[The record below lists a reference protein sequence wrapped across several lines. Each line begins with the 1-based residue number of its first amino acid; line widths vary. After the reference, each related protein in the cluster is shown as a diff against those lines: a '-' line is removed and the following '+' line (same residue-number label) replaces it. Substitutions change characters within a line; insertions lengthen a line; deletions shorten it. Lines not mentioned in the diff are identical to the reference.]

1 MKDIAVLIQALSSLL
16 WPILAFLIV
25 LVFRLE
31 IRDVMVRLARMKRG
45 KFFGQEIEIEV
56 SEVLAQDDS
65 SKILNAYLF
74 PNGAYSL
81 ERLQTL
87 NALLRELG
95 VVRDVR
101 LILDG
106 AEGAALRKQLIK
118 YAKEKG
124 YAVDAPT
131 ANQATG

>member
-1 MKDIAVLIQALSSLL
+1 M
-16 WPILAFLIV
+16 
-25 LVFRLE
+25 
-31 IRDVMVRLARMKRG
+31 
-45 KFFGQEIEIEV
+45 
-56 SEVLAQDDS
+56 LAQDES

-124 YAVDAPT
+124 YAVDAPR

>member
-1 MKDIAVLIQALSSLL
+1 MKDVAALIQAISSLL
-16 WPILAFLIV
+16 WPILVFLVVI
-25 LVFRLE
+25 VFRNQIEEVLGQFK
-31 IRDVMVRLARMKRG
+31 RMTKG
-45 KFFGQEIEIEV
+45 KFFGQEIEL
-56 SEVLAQDDS
+56 SEAILQDDS

-74 PNGAYSL
+74 PEGKYSAA
-81 ERLQTL
+81 RLQTL

-106 AEGAALRKQLIK
+106 ADARTLRQQLIK

-124 YAVDAPT
+124 FGLDTPPS
-131 ANQATG
+131 NQASG